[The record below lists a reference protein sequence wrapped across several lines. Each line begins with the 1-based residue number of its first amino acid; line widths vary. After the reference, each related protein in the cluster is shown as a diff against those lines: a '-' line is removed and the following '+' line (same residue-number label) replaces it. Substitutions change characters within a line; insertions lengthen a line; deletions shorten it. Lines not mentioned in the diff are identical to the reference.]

1 MGWHHD
7 WMGGIGGFMFPGF
20 GLIITIIVVM
30 AIIWFV
36 SKGLGGGSPHD
47 ITKQSETPLD
57 ILKRRYA
64 SGEIDKETY
73 EQMKRELQD

>member
-7 WMGGIGGFMFPGF
+7 WMGGIGGFMLPGF
-20 GLIITIIVVM
+20 GLIITIIVVVV
-30 AIIWFV
+30 IIWFV
-36 SKGLGGGSPHD
+36 SKGLGGVSSHD